1 MADLRAPAA
10 LLVPRLLLVRE
21 RTWHA
26 RRADGRVRRHT
37 LSQPFACAGR
47 HCVGSRLQFI
57 ARAALLSTRPARL
70 VRRFGTARIAQYNLT
85 ATRQHE
91 PSNSIAGKRRARR
104 QFRGALSSQYRVRIT
119 ESAGLRPPAWASP
132 WMRGTFAK
140 FGALTLHRYRRVIVL
155 DSDTIV
161 VKNIDHLSGAPPPL
175 AAYFHFD
182 MGSTCPQRPTQEG
195 RCHLGVLNS
204 GVLALEP
211 DASRLAKARQLLTAD
226 DGSSLGEQS
235 KDALW
240 ETSDQRLWHA
250 LYARDTVHELPF
262 AYNANA
268 DANLTLGEWRHG
280 VSILHDIVVQRKR
293 GWARSG
299 YAPLVDELTR
309 EAKRAFAG

>member
-1 MADLRAPAA
+1 MRVVPTAACDGTRFHSHLRAPAA
-10 LLVPRLLLVRE
+10 IALVLGFNSSHVRPSFRRDPRASYVDSAQLVLRNIISLRRVNTSLPILLLVSGE
-21 RTWHA
+21 RDA
-26 RRADGRVRRHT
+26 NFEE
-37 LSQPFACAGR
+37 L
-47 HCVGSRLQFI
+47 
-57 ARAALLSTRPARL
+57 
-70 VRRFGTARIAQYNLT
+70 
-85 ATRQHE
+85 
-91 PSNSIAGKRRARR
+91 
-104 QFRGALSSQYRVRIT
+104 LSSQYRVRIT

-309 EAKRAFAG
+309 EAKRAFAVLSHVH